1 MAKENKPYS
10 DPRWRG
16 TLEELKIGLES
27 GRKSNPKHEP
37 TPEEIK
43 NREEFRTKIKKM
55 MEEEKKK

>member
-1 MAKENKPYS
+1 MIKENKPYS

-16 TLEELKIGLES
+16 TLEELRIGLEN

-37 TPEEIK
+37 TSEEIK

-55 MEEEKKK
+55 IEEEMNK